1 MKKILGVIFLSLLLS
16 GNAYAKSIKI
26 VSKNSDSIIFKVKK
40 GMSTNW
46 GADESKKDKNKSYV
60 TSTAKQHCKSVSK
73 KMFIFGGSAFNASL
87 QENFFIL
94 DEEIGGLFSFRV
106 RFICA
111 NSLEEALN
119 TFNSQRNFS
128 VRINGDNWT
137 TKYSTTDWKE
147 SSFKKINKSSNS
159 TQSNTASTTSGS
171 SSMSMKDKIT
181 QAKQVCTDLGFQQK
195 TEKHADC
202 SMQMMSIQFE
212 TTNKVASASGG
223 TTQEVIVTH
232 RNDYDIWDA
241 LLDFSAAIDPKNQST
256 SSSSSNR
263 GTNCVVGRTNPTF
276 GTTTINCR

>member
-1 MKKILGVIFLSLLLS
+1 MKKLLGVILLGLLLS
-16 GNAYAKSIKI
+16 GNAYADEPRVWFKNENTIHIAHETHFMKSAYTD
-26 VSKNSDSIIFKVKK
+26 VRRVAEN
-40 GMSTNW
+40 
-46 GADESKKDKNKSYV
+46 
-60 TSTAKQHCKSVSK
+60 HCKSYDKYYFLLYESRPVSNHYMNRIK
-73 KMFIFGGSAFNASL
+73 KEFKGGWVYEAFCSTERITSAPLKAFASGSDIRSTNFIPS
-87 QENFFIL
+87 
-94 DEEIGGLFSFRV
+94 
-106 RFICA
+106 
-111 NSLEEALN
+111 
-119 TFNSQRNFS
+119 
-128 VRINGDNWT
+128 
-137 TKYSTTDWKE
+137 
-147 SSFKKINKSSNS
+147 SSNQN
-159 TQSNTASTTSGS
+159 TAQSNTANSSS

-241 LLDFSAAIDPKNQST
+241 LLDFSAAIDPKNKTTT

>member
-1 MKKILGVIFLSLLLS
+1 MKKILGIIVLSLLLS
-16 GNAYAKSIKI
+16 GNVYAFVSKKLQQQYIDKGLIKVGMKMSDFYPIVKSIDTLAF
-26 VSKNSDSIIFKVKK
+26 VPNYKNGGKYLFLLTSRSATTQVYLAEA
-40 GMSTNW
+40 TN
-46 GADESKKDKNKSYV
+46 SNPKKNKSAWG
-60 TSTAKQHCKSVSK
+60 T
-73 KMFIFGGSAFNASL
+73 FIGWKLEKYKLIKIYDDPIDAFNHY
-87 QENFFIL
+87 I
-94 DEEIGGLFSFRV
+94 
-106 RFICA
+106 
-111 NSLEEALN
+111 SLEKDPKELK
-119 TFNSQRNFS
+119 
-128 VRINGDNWT
+128 RINVVKAYYIKNNQEP
-137 TKYSTTDWKE
+137 TKT
-147 SSFKKINKSSNS
+147 

-212 TTNKVASASGG
+212 TTNKVSSASGG

-241 LLDFSAAIDPKNQST
+241 LLDFSAAIDPKNKTTT

-276 GTTTINCR
+276 GTTTINCN

>member
-1 MKKILGVIFLSLLLS
+1 MKKLLSLIFISLLLS
-16 GNAYAKSIKI
+16 GNAYAERAKVVLKDSE
-26 VSKNSDSIIFKVKK
+26 SIIFKVKTGPINEK
-40 GMSTNW
+40 ML
-46 GADESKKDKNKSYV
+46 SYQI
-60 TSTAKQHCKSVSK
+60 STAKQHCKSLSK
-73 KMFIFGGSAFNASL
+73 TMYIFGESFGNNYSDVLNLRGLWKRLVYDS
-87 QENFFIL
+87 EK
-94 DEEIGGLFSFRV
+94 GGFWSYRS

-111 NSLEEALN
+111 NSLSEAFNIFN
-119 TFNSQRNFS
+119 TQFGFDTMLTK
-128 VRINGDNWT
+128 NGAQI
-137 TKYSTTDWKE
+137 KYSNSDWIE
-147 SSFKKINKSSNS
+147 SSFKKVNKSSNS
-159 TQSNTASTTSGS
+159 TQSNTASSTSSS

-181 QAKQVCTDLGFQQK
+181 QAKQICTDLGFQQK

-241 LLDFSAAIDPKNQST
+241 LLDFSAAIDPKNKTTT

-276 GTTTINCR
+276 GTTTINCN

>member
-1 MKKILGVIFLSLLLS
+1 MKKLLSIIVLGLLLS
-16 GNAYAKSIKI
+16 GNAYAF
-26 VSKNSDSIIFKVKK
+26 VSKKLQQQYIDSGLIKVGMKMSDLYPLVKSLDAKAYVPNYKTGGKYLILLTSFHDETQAYLGEATNSNPK
-40 GMSTNW
+40 
-46 GADESKKDKNKSYV
+46 KNKS
-60 TSTAKQHCKSVSK
+60 AW
-73 KMFIFGGSAFNASL
+73 GSM
-87 QENFFIL
+87 
-94 DEEIGGLFSFRV
+94 IGWKLKNYKLIKIYDDPMV
-106 RFICA
+106 AHDYLI
-111 NSLEEALN
+111 SLEKDPSTLAWYV
-119 TFNSQRNFS
+119 RNKAS
-128 VRINGDNWT
+128 YI
-137 TKYSTTDWKE
+137 K
-147 SSFKKINKSSNS
+147 FKKEPQKT
-159 TQSNTASTTSGS
+159 TQSNTASSTSGS

-241 LLDFSAAIDPKNQST
+241 LLDFSAAIDPKNKTTT